1 MKTAYDCAP
10 VKRVTA
16 WALTFNG
23 ERAGKLV
30 AAYGRSRVTCTISA
44 WLGPLK
50 DYEKMTGWA
59 SGYGYHKLSAAMED
73 ALDRAKVPLK
83 HDSINGRGDSAMR
96 EFFEAQGYQVLE
108 VL

>member
-10 VKRVTA
+10 VKSVTA

-23 ERAGKLV
+23 DMAGRLV
-30 AAYGRSRVTCTISA
+30 AAYGDSRVTCTISA
-44 WLGPLK
+44 WAGPLK
-50 DYEKMTGWA
+50 EHNKMTGTA

-73 ALDRAKVPLK
+73 ALVRGGVPVEND
-83 HDSINGRGDSAMR
+83 HIGGRGGGAMR
-96 EFFEAQGYQVLE
+96 EYLEKLGYRVLE